1 MFSYLCVTEFFN
13 LNVYGNVIKR
23 KKNGKMTMCLF
34 VMFLLIQ
41 NLNKKTKRVVIKSVC
56 RMPNKRCKTY
66 HQCFGV
72 LMRRRCFIEATRLC
86 CSSNIPINTGGWGG
100 PLPNTVTAKPY
111 KS

>member
-1 MFSYLCVTEFFN
+1 MCMEMLLKEKKWKDD
-13 LNVYGNVIKR
+13 NVSFCYVFINSELEQK
-23 KKNGKMTMCLF
+23 
-34 VMFLLIQ
+34 
-41 NLNKKTKRVVIKSVC
+41 KKTKRVVIKSVC

-72 LMRRRCFIEATRLC
+72 LMRRRCFIAATRLC
-86 CSSNIPINTGGWGG
+86 CSSNIPINTGGMGG